1 MLPIIRKRA
10 IWPDLTSD
18 FFNDDFFYPVVK
30 RNNYFSNTPAVNIS
44 EDDEQFTIELAAP
57 GLDKKDLHINLND
70 DLLTISA
77 ECKEENNEEQE
88 GKWTRQEF
96 NYRSFC
102 RSFSLPETV
111 DNDKVKA
118 VHKNGILTIHIPK
131 MEENKTTLSRD
142 IKIG

>member
-10 IWPDLTSD
+10 IWPDLTRD

-111 DNDKVKA
+111 DNDKIKA

-142 IKIG
+142 VKIA

>member
-10 IWPDLTSD
+10 IWPDLTRD

-111 DNDKVKA
+111 DHDKIKA

-142 IKIG
+142 VKIA

>member
-10 IWPDLTSD
+10 IWPDLTRD

-30 RNNYFSNTPAVNIS
+30 RNNYFSNNPAVNIS

-111 DNDKVKA
+111 DNDKIKA
-118 VHKNGILTIHIPK
+118 VHKNGILTIQIPK

>member
-10 IWPDLTSD
+10 IWPDLTRD

-30 RNNYFSNTPAVNIS
+30 RNDYFSNTPAVNIS

-77 ECKEENNEEQE
+77 ENKEENNEEQE

-111 DNDKVKA
+111 DRDKIKA
-118 VHKNGILTIHIPK
+118 VHKDGILRINIPK
-131 MEENKTTLSRD
+131 KEESKTTLSRD

>member
-10 IWPDLTSD
+10 IWPDMTRD

-30 RNNYFSNTPAVNIS
+30 RNTNFSNTPAVNIS
-44 EDDEQFTIELAAP
+44 EEEDRFTIELAVP
-57 GLDKKDLHINLND
+57 GIDKKDLQINLKD

-77 ECKEENNEEQE
+77 ECNEEKNEKEE
-88 GKWTRQEF
+88 GKLTRQEF

-111 DNDKVKA
+111 DQEKIKA
-118 VHKNGILTIHIPK
+118 AHKNGILTINIPK
-131 MEENKTTLSRD
+131 LEESKANLSRD
-142 IKIG
+142 INIS

>member
-10 IWPDLTSD
+10 IWPDLTRD

-30 RNNYFSNTPAVNIS
+30 RNNYFSDTPAVNIS

-57 GLDKKDLHINLND
+57 GLDKKDLHLNLND

-77 ECKEENNEEQE
+77 ECKDENNEDKE
-88 GKWTRQEF
+88 GRWTRQEF

-102 RSFSLPETV
+102 KSFNLPETV
-111 DNDKVKA
+111 DRDKIKA
-118 VHKNGILTIHIPK
+118 VHKNGILTVHIPK
-131 MEENKTTLSRD
+131 MEESKTTLSRD
-142 IKIG
+142 IKIV

>member
-10 IWPDLTSD
+10 IWPDLTRD

-30 RNNYFSNTPAVNIS
+30 RNNYFSNNPAVNIS

-88 GKWTRQEF
+88 GKWTRQGF
-96 NYRSFC
+96 NS
-102 RSFSLPETV
+102 STV
-111 DNDKVKA
+111 SPW
-118 VHKNGILTIHIPK
+118 G
-131 MEENKTTLSRD
+131 
-142 IKIG
+142 

>member
-10 IWPDLTSD
+10 IWPDMTRD

-30 RNNYFSNTPAVNIS
+30 RNTNFSNTPAVNIL
-44 EDDEQFTIELAAP
+44 EDEDQFTIELAVP
-57 GLDKKDLHINLND
+57 GIDKKDLQLNLKD
-70 DLLTISA
+70 DLLTISS
-77 ECKEENNEEQE
+77 ECTEENSGEND

-111 DNDKVKA
+111 DHDKIKA
-118 VHKNGILTIHIPK
+118 VQKNGILTINIPK
-131 MEENKTTLSRD
+131 VEENRTNLSRD
-142 IKIG
+142 IKIN

>member
-10 IWPDLTSD
+10 IWPDLTRD

-111 DNDKVKA
+111 DNDKIKA
-118 VHKNGILTIHIPK
+118 VHKNGILTIQIPK
-131 MEENKTTLSRD
+131 MEDNKTTLSRD

>member
-10 IWPDLTSD
+10 IWPDLTRD
-18 FFNDDFFYPVVK
+18 FFNDDFFYPVIK
-30 RNNYFSNTPAVNIS
+30 RNDYFSNTPAVNIS

-77 ECKEENNEEQE
+77 ENKEENNEEQE

-102 RSFSLPETV
+102 RSFSIPETV
-111 DNDKVKA
+111 DRDKIKA
-118 VHKNGILTIHIPK
+118 VHKDGILRINIPK
-131 MEENKTTLSRD
+131 KEESKTTLSRD